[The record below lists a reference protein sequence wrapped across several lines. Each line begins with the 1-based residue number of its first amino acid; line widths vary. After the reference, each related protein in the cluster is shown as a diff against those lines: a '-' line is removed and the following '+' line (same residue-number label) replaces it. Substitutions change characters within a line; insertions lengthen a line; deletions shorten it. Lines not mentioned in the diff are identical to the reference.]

1 MLCYRTGTCETN
13 SNNSTHSANT
23 QMNDSGE
30 LGEDDT
36 GTIHKTNGKDRKTL
50 GMSFCLHENV
60 CNKCFNMY
68 CIYIHVIHA
77 NIE

>member
-1 MLCYRTGTCETN
+1 MLCYRTGTSETN

-36 GTIHKTNGKDRKTL
+36 GTIHKTNGKDRTL
-50 GMSFCLHENV
+50 GMSFCSHE
-60 CNKCFNMY
+60 KYM
-68 CIYIHVIHA
+68 
-77 NIE
+77 